1 MYNTEGPEIM
11 RLYNEKDNSNHVD
24 FTSVLDSVYSNV
36 PNKIS
41 SGSVQSITTQSSS
54 VLFSTLSSPSG
65 RLPILMKKARFRQDS
80 EENTR

>member
-36 PNKIS
+36 PIIIF
-41 SGSVQSITTQSSS
+41 SGFVQSITILSSS
-54 VLFSTLSSPSG
+54 VLFSILSNQNG
-65 RLPILMKKARFRQDS
+65 RLLILMKKAHFRQDS
-80 EENTR
+80 EENMH